1 MPTPPAPPSA
11 PGQMCALDVGS
22 GFGNAGAVWATT
34 TTPVWHFQEETRSPR
49 VLSEPGKPGFGQVVL
64 QHVCCKRSGWRGA
77 GAAGTERGVQCLGK
91 EHFWS
96 FPSSCGRTHPH
107 ELHSSLLS
115 PSSTPWGSCSLRVST
130 GFPDAALLASRRA
143 PGAPH
148 AARAGMWQLLLQE
161 AVLAPNPGQGV
172 GRAEL
177 LGSTLWLWGCSS
189 ETCWVGAPGVPASC
203 LCAFGGSEVSRL
215 PLGSCGPCL
224 FPGAMAPKRGGSL

>member
-1 MPTPPAPPSA
+1 MLKAVRFPGQPGLQTARGAVRSHRASCYGTWLLLFIYFTCVASRVCVPQSSKNKSSEPFLLLVGSQPHQLLSA

-107 ELHSSLLS
+107 KA
-115 PSSTPWGSCSLRVST
+115 PS
-130 GFPDAALLASRRA
+130 
-143 PGAPH
+143 
-148 AARAGMWQLLLQE
+148 
-161 AVLAPNPGQGV
+161 
-172 GRAEL
+172 
-177 LGSTLWLWGCSS
+177 
-189 ETCWVGAPGVPASC
+189 
-203 LCAFGGSEVSRL
+203 
-215 PLGSCGPCL
+215 
-224 FPGAMAPKRGGSL
+224 